1 MIFYIDGFINNFLKT
16 SIMQKR
22 IVYLLSLLMLGLTGF
37 SCPAMAQNDRNGNV
51 KNRWSVHA
59 GVNLSH
65 FCSDAVMWNP
75 VTDELLFRDAHFG
88 WGVGAMIGANYD
100 IRFNKNWSLTP
111 GVDIQYVDNGAAIHS
126 SCYKDMPEVNLPF
139 IRANEVHSWNITIP
153 VLMNMRAPISN
164 KVRFRVGAGPYIS
177 ETFYASAYIYHTH
190 DLTNYDGGFGTY
202 FNLGIMGEVAVETGN
217 HFSYFYR
224 MQYPFLKDKV
234 DSKVMTMS
242 LGVAYTF

>member
-1 MIFYIDGFINNFLKT
+1 
-16 SIMQKR
+16 
-22 IVYLLSLLMLGLTGF
+22 
-37 SCPAMAQNDRNGNV
+37 MAD
-51 KNRWSVHA
+51 
-59 GVNLSH
+59 
-65 FCSDAVMWNP
+65 
-75 VTDELLFRDAHFG
+75 
-88 WGVGAMIGANYD
+88 
-100 IRFNKNWSLTP
+100 
-111 GVDIQYVDNGAAIHS
+111 
-126 SCYKDMPEVNLPF
+126 
-139 IRANEVHSWNITIP
+139 
-153 VLMNMRAPISN
+153 
-164 KVRFRVGAGPYIS
+164 YIS